1 MRIKLAFAA
10 ITLCALSIVSCQP
23 DAPSSPELD
32 YCTMASA
39 QSERNRDWII
49 QAREDGASGRQLSAY
64 CHSLI
69 EE

>member
-1 MRIKLAFAA
+1 MKIKLAFAA
-10 ITLCALSIVSCQP
+10 ITLVCLSVVSCQP
-23 DAPSSPELD
+23 DAPASPELD
-32 YCTMASA
+32 WCTMASA

-49 QAREDGASGRQLSAY
+49 QAREDGASGHQLSAY